1 LRGYPRRLGI
11 GAMTAL
17 ISLLID
23 VGPSVTV
30 ISCQG
35 SRRRRCVLRG
45 VPRSS
50 PIAEDGSVVKT
61 CDTNGDGRVGAVVVD
76 VGTDQHQALQNAERK
91 AGTYGKTLLSLAS
104 LLCFW
109 LASLW
114 LACTLL

>member
-1 LRGYPRRLGI
+1 
-11 GAMTAL
+11 MTAL